1 MRLRTAETLSL
12 AARFY
17 RRYLWS
23 WDVTAGFLAALVAAA
38 DLAGG
43 SVLFALAIGVA
54 GVYRSMV
61 VVGSMPLMAQGIA
74 WAAGSERPSAL

>member
-1 MRLRTAETLSL
+1 MLP
-12 AARFY
+12 
-17 RRYLWS
+17 
-23 WDVTAGFLAALVAAA
+23 LVAAA

-43 SVLFALAIGVA
+43 SALFALAIGVA

-74 WAAGSERPSAL
+74 WAAGSERPSAFEVAGAALVTAGVAMAFA